1 MNLSEVKEQ
10 RTSPKYP
17 DYTIWCPEDV
27 KATIMYISKGRES
40 EDKTYWTQEISVMD
54 ETLDRTH
61 VIYYK
66 ANSKDALLDMKKDLG
81 KEALFQL
88 RAYKRFE
95 HAEGL
100 LCGYP
105 NEILEERTDE

>member
-1 MNLSEVKEQ
+1 MNLAEVKDQ
-10 RTSPKYP
+10 RMSPQYP

-27 KATIMYISKGRES
+27 KATIMYISKGKKS
-40 EDKTYWTQEISVMD
+40 KDGTYYTQEISVMD

-61 VIYYK
+61 IIYYK
-66 ANSKDALLDMKKDLG
+66 AKMKEALHDRKKDLG

-88 RAYKRFE
+88 RAFKRFE

-100 LCGYP
+100 LCGYV
-105 NEILEERTDE
+105 NKILEERTEE